1 LSLVRLAISCPD
13 RSAIVAAVSAAIADR
28 GANLIQSEAYSVR
41 WQLEDRVI
49 INRNATVV
57 FA

>member
-1 LSLVRLAISCPD
+1 LSLARLAISCPG
-13 RSAIVAAVSAAIADR
+13 RSAIGAAVSAAIADH
-28 GANLIQSEAYSVR
+28 GGNSIQSEAYSVR

>member
-1 LSLVRLAISCPD
+1 MRLAICCPD
-13 RSAIVAAVSAAIADR
+13 RPAIVAAVSAAIADR

>member
-1 LSLVRLAISCPD
+1 MRLAICCPD
-13 RSAIVAAVSAAIADR
+13 RPAIVAAVSAAIADHGGDIIR
-28 GANLIQSEAYSVR
+28 SEAYSVR